1 MSLKIV
7 AQPIGRFGDQN
18 ARKSGLSLIEMIVVL
33 TLISLA
39 TLGAMV
45 TLASWLKK
53 HQRDAVFV
61 AVSSCDQWGR
71 SHSQNGNS
79 DLYWDLDNNTIAK
92 QDSSSPKSA
101 SVEQLASDIEVLVT
115 SDAEYRSGRVTI
127 AYRLGRCSTWAIRI
141 KPNAGVA
148 RWIICHGLTGE
159 VEIHDSSAAS
169 DTSIPQ
175 WITHSTNAP

>member
-1 MSLKIV
+1 MPLKTAFSMGDLFRKKERIV
-7 AQPIGRFGDQN
+7 
-18 ARKSGLSLIEMIVVL
+18 GLSLIEMIVVL
-33 TLISLA
+33 TLISLV
-39 TLGAMV
+39 TMGTIV

-71 SHSQNGNS
+71 SHSHNGNS

-92 QDSSSPKSA
+92 QDSNSPKSA

-115 SDAEYRSGRVTI
+115 SDAEYRSGKVTR

-141 KPNAGVA
+141 KLNTGVA
-148 RWIICHGLTGE
+148 RWIICHGLTGDL
-159 VEIHDSSAAS
+159 EIHDSSAAS

-175 WITHSTNAP
+175 WITHSANAP

>member
-1 MSLKIV
+1 MPLKTAFSV
-7 AQPIGRFGDQN
+7 GDLF
-18 ARKSGLSLIEMIVVL
+18 RKKERILGLSLIEMIVVL

-71 SHSQNGNS
+71 SHSQSSNCE
-79 DLYWDLDNNTIAK
+79 LHWDLDSNTIAK
-92 QDSSSPKSA
+92 QEPNSPKSA

-115 SDAEYRSGRVTI
+115 SNAEHRSGKVTI

-141 KPNAGVA
+141 KLNTGVA

-159 VEIHDSSAAS
+159 LEIHDSSAAS

>member
-1 MSLKIV
+1 MRLTIV
-7 AQPIGRFGDQN
+7 AQPIDHFFDQN

-39 TLGAMV
+39 TLGTMV

-61 AVSSCDQWGR
+61 AVLSCDQWGR
-71 SHSQNGNS
+71 SHSQSSNCE
-79 DLYWDLDNNTIAK
+79 LHWDLDSNTIAK
-92 QDSSSPKSA
+92 EEPNSPKSS
-101 SVEQLASDIEVLVT
+101 SVEQLASDIEALVT
-115 SDAEYRSGRVTI
+115 SDAEYRNGRVSI
-127 AYRLGRCSTWAIRI
+127 AYRLGRCSTWAIKI
-141 KPNAGVA
+141 KAKTGVA

-159 VEIHDSSAAS
+159 LEIHDSSATS

-175 WITHSTNAP
+175 WITHITNAP